1 MIFKVPF
8 ENVDVDEVVW
18 WEYSGQG
25 KVVLEMILKGW
36 NEVNGISSY
45 SSQTWPWMW
54 MCCQELLQPSHCQL
68 KHVNIPEGD
77 GGKEQDASGSEFLD
91 QLS

>member
-36 NEVNGISSY
+36 NEVNGISS
-45 SSQTWPWMW
+45 
-54 MCCQELLQPSHCQL
+54 
-68 KHVNIPEGD
+68 
-77 GGKEQDASGSEFLD
+77 
-91 QLS
+91 